1 MCIAKYGKLKVLDL
15 DLDVQHR
22 LASSLLLSDPASSKN
37 KDARRI
43 NTGDDVHGDVYDDL
57 HDVHASPKYKDALPI
72 HAGYDVREGDN
83 DDVNDVHASSHK
95 EIHAGES

>member
-43 NTGDDVHGDVYDDL
+43 NTGDDVH
-57 HDVHASPKYKDALPI
+57 DVHASPKYKDALPI

>member
-1 MCIAKYGKLKVLDL
+1 MNFILCIAKYGKLKVLDL

-43 NTGDDVHGDVYDDL
+43 NTGDDIGDCTHDGVHDYV
-57 HDVHASPKYKDALPI
+57 HDVHASSKYKEL
-72 HAGYDVREGDN
+72 HAEHPRR
-83 DDVNDVHASSHK
+83 
-95 EIHAGES
+95 